1 MENPPT
7 PKGKMGRARVP
18 VLIALALL
26 VLAIVAP
33 PFVNINR
40 FRRGIVQSIS
50 EGLGRP
56 VYANSVDLALFPR
69 PAFILHHFTVAA
81 GPGFGA
87 EPVIMAE
94 TVTASLR
101 ASTLWHRRVEIA
113 RLDFDAPSVNLA
125 RNDQGQWNFASLMRN
140 SPVLRLHGA
149 ASSTSPPPFPYVEAT
164 NARINFKLGPEKL
177 PFSLEGADLAFWKQ
191 SGNEWHVRV
200 KAQPVRTDLVA
211 ADTGQ
216 IIGEASIATAA
227 VLMNA
232 PIHASLEWRRVEL
245 GEISRLFLGGDRGWR
260 GNVDWTAGLRGTLAK
275 LSVTSDIQVEEFRR
289 AEFVPPSEMD
299 LATHCQAQFVD
310 GNRLPDSLQCD
321 APLGGGHLL
330 LQGHFRNPLPSSDFS
345 HSVGSVRLPLPGP
358 PGPASVQI
366 ALQHISAGFFLEL
379 LRHVHPGVSTDAT
392 VSGEVN
398 GNVDCDWR
406 GLDTLDACSGEA
418 HSTPLTLA
426 LPHLQYPLHLSPLV
440 LASSPAAGANA
451 ASISTRKAP
460 ASRMKRKPV
469 EAPPVSPTVTWSLAP
484 THVSLGGPTPV
495 TMVGT
500 VTSSGPTLNIVG
512 AADLAKLNRLAYAL
526 NIPAISSGI
535 HSIRGSAQLALTLE
549 STWLPVLADA
559 DAIGRSGA
567 GVQTGPLA
575 GLTSFHWFVPSQ
587 WSGRLQI
594 HNATL
599 QLVSFP
605 GTIQIAA
612 AQVNLTPARV
622 EWTGLTGSYAHIPL
636 DGSVGWQTSCP
647 ALGTLCERTFTLH
660 TSNLNVDHLQAA
672 LRQSFGD
679 TSLLERINPW
689 AGGVPEMP
697 EISGT
702 FNADLLSA
710 GKLSLKNASLQLRL
724 QGHHAELLAFS
735 GALFGGTL
743 SGIPAAASGMTATPA
758 GPELSSGRP
767 VQAIESAV
775 GSAEWGDGS
784 PVYTLR
790 AGLRNIQPDLVAA
803 IWRQRWGPG
812 AANAEF
818 RLSTR
823 GWSAAELAQNMLGNF
838 SIDWENGTFSSPS
851 PDSTAISPS
860 SDATDGIRFQRLDAK
875 GTIRNQTLALDS
887 GHMVFANPHPGH
899 RASGSATQSLS
910 GTVTFSRMLD
920 LRLQPSG
927 ISITGPLDM
936 PVVSGKS
943 MKSPV
948 RAVHGYARF

>member
-1 MENPPT
+1 
-7 PKGKMGRARVP
+7 MGRARVP

-26 VLAIVAP
+26 VLAIVVP

-40 FRRGIVQSIS
+40 FRRGIVQSIGA
-50 EGLGRP
+50 GLGRP
-56 VYANSVDLALFPR
+56 VYANSVELALFPR
-69 PAFILHHFTVAA
+69 PAFILHHLTVAA
-81 GPGFGA
+81 GPAFGA

-125 RNDQGQWNFASLMRN
+125 RNDRGLWDFASLMRN
-140 SPVLRLHGA
+140 SPVLRLRG
-149 ASSTSPPPFPYVEAT
+149 ASSSAGPPPFPYVEAT

-177 PFSLEGADLAFWKQ
+177 PFSLEGADLAFWRQ
-191 SGNEWHVRV
+191 SGNEWHVRI

-216 IIGEASIATAA
+216 IIGEASIRTSA

-232 PIHASLEWRRVEL
+232 PIHARLEWRRVEL
-245 GEISRLFLGGDRGWR
+245 GEVSRLFLGEDRGWR
-260 GNVDWTAGLRGTLAK
+260 GNIDWTAGARGTLAN
-275 LSVTSDIQVEEFRR
+275 LLVTTEIEVEGFRR
-289 AEFVPPSEMD
+289 AEFVPAYEMD
-299 LATHCQAQFVD
+299 LAARCKAQLVYD
-310 GNRLPDSLQCD
+310 DRLPDSLQCD

-330 LQGHFRNPLPSSDFS
+330 LQGHFRNPSRSNDAGNGG
-345 HSVGSVRLPLPGP
+345 GSMIPPLAGS
-358 PGPASVQI
+358 PGPATAQI

-379 LRHVHPGVSTDAT
+379 LRHLHPGVSTDAT
-392 VSGEVN
+392 ASGEVN
-398 GNVDCDWR
+398 GTVDCDWR

-426 LPHLQYPLHLSPLV
+426 LPHLQHPLHLSPLV

-451 ASISTRKAP
+451 ASISTRRAP

-495 TMVGT
+495 TLVGT

-743 SGIPAAASGMTATPA
+743 SGIPAAASGMTAAPT
-758 GPELSSGRP
+758 GQELSSGRP

-838 SIDWENGTFSSPS
+838 SIDWENGTFSAPS

-860 SDATDGIRFQRLDAK
+860 SDATDGIRFQRLDAE

-910 GTVTFSRMLD
+910 GTVTFSRVLD